1 MELRLTTTAAHA
13 APLEQT
19 LSLAPDTQ
27 GVENQVVNLCPDVT
41 GQMIEGFGG
50 AVTDAAGYVY
60 AQMPADKRRQLMQD
74 YFSEEGLGYRM
85 ARVPM
90 DSCDFSVE
98 MYEAMSDPADTAL
111 KSFSTQRQFRYI
123 LPMLEDAREAAG
135 GDLELMLS
143 PWSPPAFMKDNGER
157 KHGGHLLPR
166 YADMWARYLCRYIR
180 EFRDRGFRVKRISVQ
195 NEPKAVQTW
204 DSCLYSAEEERAF
217 ILEHLRPAMERE
229 GLGDIEIF
237 GWDHNKERAY
247 ERARV
252 LAGAAD
258 GIACHWYSG
267 DHFEALDMI
276 RARWPE
282 MKLVLSE
289 SCIEFSKYASDA
301 EYDNALRLA
310 HELMGDLNHGM
321 NAVYDWNLLLDA
333 QGGPNHVGNFCD
345 APYLYD
351 QAADTLTPRAVL
363 KALRHFAHWIRPGA
377 VRIGVTRYTDQLD
390 VTAFRNPD
398 GSLALVLLNKAEQEL
413 PVQLRVEDQLGS
425 FILPPR
431 SLTSG
436 LMR

>member
-1 MELRLTTTAAHA
+1 MELRLTTTTAHA

-27 GVENQVVNLCPDVT
+27 GVENQVVNLYPDVT
-41 GQMIEGFGG
+41 GQTIEGFGG
-50 AVTDAAGYVY
+50 AITDAAGYVY
-60 AQMPADKRRQLMQD
+60 AQMPEDKRRQLMQD
-74 YFSEEGLGYRM
+74 YFSEAGLGYRI

-135 GDLELMLS
+135 GDLALMLS

-157 KHGGHLLPR
+157 KHGGHLLPQ
-166 YADMWARYLCRYIR
+166 YAEMWARYLCRYIR
-180 EFRDRGFRVKRISVQ
+180 EFRDRGFTVKRISVQ

-204 DSCLYSAEEERAF
+204 DSCLYSAQEERAF
-217 ILEHLRPAMERE
+217 ILEHLRPAMVRE

-276 RARWPE
+276 RTRWPD
-282 MKLVLSE
+282 MKLALSE

-301 EYDNALRLA
+301 EYDNAMRLA
-310 HELMGDLNHGM
+310 HELIGDLNHGM
-321 NAVYDWNLLLDA
+321 NAIYDWNMLLDA

-351 QAADTLTPRAVL
+351 QATDTLTPRAVL
-363 KALRHFAHWIRPGA
+363 KALWHFAHWIRPGA
-377 VRIGVTRYTDQLD
+377 VRIGATHYTDQLD

-398 GSLALVLLNKAEQEL
+398 GGVALVLLNKAEQEL
-413 PVQLRVEDQLGS
+413 PVQLRVEDQLVS
-425 FILPPR
+425 FALPPR

>member
-1 MELRLTTTAAHA
+1 MELKLTTTTAHA

-27 GVENQVVNLCPDVT
+27 GVENQVVNLYPDVT
-41 GQMIEGFGG
+41 GQTIEGFGG
-50 AVTDAAGYVY
+50 AITDAAGYVY

-111 KSFSTQRQFRYI
+111 KSFSTQRQLRYI

-217 ILEHLRPAMERE
+217 ILEHLRPAMMRE
-229 GLGDIEIF
+229 GFGDIEIF

-276 RARWPE
+276 RTRWPD
-282 MKLVLSE
+282 MKLALSE
-289 SCIEFSKYASDA
+289 SCIEFGKYASDA

-398 GSLALVLLNKAEQEL
+398 GSLALVLLNMAEQKL

>member
-1 MELRLTTTAAHA
+1 MELRLTTTTAHD

-19 LSLAPDTQ
+19 SSLAPDTQ
-27 GVENQVVNLCPDVT
+27 GVENQVVNLYPDVT
-41 GQMIEGFGG
+41 GQTLEGFGG

-60 AQMPADKRRQLMQD
+60 AQMPAPKRRQLMRD
-74 YFSEEGLGYRM
+74 YFSEEGLGYRIL
-85 ARVPM
+85 RVPM

-98 MYEAMSDPADTAL
+98 MYEAMSDPSDTAL
-111 KSFSTQRQFRYI
+111 AGFSTARQFRYI
-123 LPMLEDAREAAG
+123 LPMLEDAREACG
-135 GDLELMLS
+135 GKLELMLS

-157 KHGGHLLPR
+157 KHGGRLLPE

-180 EFRDRGFRVKRISVQ
+180 EFRDRGFTVKRISVQ

-229 GLGDIEIF
+229 GLGDMEIF

-252 LAGAAD
+252 LAGAVD

-276 RARWPE
+276 RDRWPD

-301 EYDNALRLA
+301 AYDNALRLA
-310 HELMGDLNHGM
+310 HELIGDLNHGM
-321 NAVYDWNLLLDA
+321 NAIYDWNLLLDA

-351 QAADTLTPRAVL
+351 QATDTLTPRAVL
-363 KALRHFAHWIRPGA
+363 GSLRHLAHFIRPGA

-398 GSLALVLLNKAEQEL
+398 GGITLALLNKAEQPL
-413 PVQLRVEDQLGS
+413 PVHLRLEEQLVS
-425 FILPPR
+425 FVLPPR

-436 LMR
+436 LMQ

>member
-1 MELRLTTTAAHA
+1 MEIRLMTPTAHG

-19 LSLAPDTQ
+19 LPLMPDAL
-27 GVENQVVNLCPDVT
+27 GVENQVVNLYPGVT
-41 GQMIEGFGG
+41 GQTLEGFGG
-50 AVTDAAGYVY
+50 AVTDAAAYVY
-60 AQMPADKRRQLMQD
+60 AQMPAEKRRQLMRD
-74 YFSEEGLGYRM
+74 YFSEEGLGYRIV
-85 ARVPM
+85 RVPM

-98 MYEAMSDPADTAL
+98 MYEALSDPADTAL
-111 KSFSTQRQFRYI
+111 EGFSTQRQFRYI

-135 GDLELMLS
+135 GNLELMLS

-157 KHGGHLLPR
+157 KHGGRLLPQ

-180 EFRDRGFRVKRISVQ
+180 EFRDRGFRVRRISVQ

-204 DSCLYSAEEERAF
+204 DSCLYSAGEERAF
-217 ILEHLRPAMERE
+217 ILEHLRPALAKE
-229 GLGDIEIF
+229 GLEDIEIF

-247 ERARV
+247 ERARA
-252 LAGAAD
+252 LAGAVD

-276 RARWPE
+276 RACWPE
-282 MKLVLSE
+282 MKLALSE

-310 HELMGDLNHGM
+310 HELIGDLNHGM
-321 NAVYDWNLLLDA
+321 NAIYDWNLLLDA

-351 QAADTLTPRAVL
+351 KATDTLTPRAVL
-363 KALRHFAHWIRPGA
+363 GSLRHLAHFIRPGA
-377 VRIGVTRYTDQLD
+377 MRIGVTRYTDQLD
-390 VTAFRNPD
+390 ATAFRNPD
-398 GSLALVLLNKAEQEL
+398 GSIALVLLNKVEQPL
-413 PVQLRVEDQLGS
+413 PVHLRLDDQLTA
-425 FILPPR
+425 FTLPPR

-436 LMR
+436 VIR

>member
-1 MELRLTTTAAHA
+1 MELRLTTTTAHA

-27 GVENQVVNLCPDVT
+27 GVENQVVNLYPDVT
-41 GQMIEGFGG
+41 GQTIEGFGG
-50 AVTDAAGYVY
+50 AITDAAGYVY
-60 AQMPADKRRQLMQD
+60 AQMPVEKRRQLMQD
-74 YFSEEGLGYRM
+74 YFSEAGLGYRI

-98 MYEAMSDPADTAL
+98 MYEAMSDPSDTAL
-111 KSFSTQRQFRYI
+111 AGFSTTRQFRYI

-157 KHGGHLLPR
+157 KHGGHLLPQ

-180 EFRDRGFRVKRISVQ
+180 EFRDRGFTVKRISVQ

-217 ILEHLRPAMERE
+217 ILEHLRPAMARE

-276 RARWPE
+276 RTRWPD
-282 MKLVLSE
+282 MKLALSE

-310 HELMGDLNHGM
+310 HELIGDLNHGM
-321 NAVYDWNLLLDA
+321 NAIYDWNMLLDA

-363 KALRHFAHWIRPGA
+363 TALRHFAHWIRPGA

-398 GSLALVLLNKAEQEL
+398 GGVALVLLNKAEQEL
-413 PVQLRVEDQLGS
+413 PVQLRVEDQLVS
-425 FILPPR
+425 FVLPPR
-431 SLTSG
+431 SMTSG

>member
-1 MELRLTTTAAHA
+1 MELKLTTTTAHA
-13 APLEQT
+13 APLEQMPT
-19 LSLAPDTQ
+19 LAPDAQ
-27 GVENQVVNLCPDVT
+27 GVENQVVNLYPDVT
-41 GQMIEGFGG
+41 GQTMEGFGG
-50 AVTDAAGYVY
+50 AITDAAGYVY
-60 AQMPADKRRQLMQD
+60 AQMPEDKRRQLMQD
-74 YFSEEGLGYRM
+74 YFSEEGLGYRIV
-85 ARVPM
+85 RVPM

-98 MYEAMSDPADTAL
+98 MYEAMSDPSDTAL
-111 KSFSTQRQFRYI
+111 AGFSTARQFRYI
-123 LPMLEDAREAAG
+123 LPMLEDAREACG
-135 GDLELMLS
+135 GKLELMLS

-157 KHGGHLLPR
+157 KHGGHLLPQ
-166 YADMWARYLCRYIR
+166 YADMWARYLCCYIR
-180 EFRDRGFRVKRISVQ
+180 EFRDRGFTVKRISVQ
-195 NEPKAVQTW
+195 NEPKAVQIW

-217 ILEHLRPAMERE
+217 ILEHLRPALAKEGME
-229 GLGDIEIF
+229 DIEIF

-247 ERARV
+247 ERARA

-282 MKLVLSE
+282 MKLALSE

-321 NAVYDWNLLLDA
+321 NAIYDWNMLLDA

-351 QAADTLTPRAVL
+351 QATDTLTPRAVL
-363 KALRHFAHWIRPGA
+363 GSLRHFAHWIRPGA

-398 GSLALVLLNKAEQEL
+398 GGVALVLLNKAEQAL
-413 PVQLRVEDQLGS
+413 PVQLRVEDQLVS
-425 FILPPR
+425 FVLPPR

-436 LMR
+436 LMQ

>member
-1 MELRLTTTAAHA
+1 MELRLTTTTAHA

-27 GVENQVVNLCPDVT
+27 GVENQVVNLYPDVT
-41 GQMIEGFGG
+41 GQTIEGFGG

-60 AQMPADKRRQLMQD
+60 AQMPVEKRRQLMQD

-98 MYEAMSDPADTAL
+98 MYEALSDPADTAL
-111 KSFSTQRQFRYI
+111 AGFSTQRQFRYI

-135 GDLELMLS
+135 GNLELMLS
-143 PWSPPAFMKDNGER
+143 PWSPPAFMKDNGEH
-157 KHGGHLLPR
+157 KQGGHLLPQ

-180 EFRDRGFRVKRISVQ
+180 EFRDRGFRVRRISVQ

-204 DSCLYSAEEERAF
+204 DSCLYSAGEERAF
-217 ILEHLRPAMERE
+217 ILEHLRPALAKE
-229 GLGDIEIF
+229 GLEDIEIF

-247 ERARV
+247 ERARA
-252 LAGAAD
+252 LAGAVD

-276 RARWPE
+276 RACWPE
-282 MKLVLSE
+282 MKLALSE

-310 HELMGDLNHGM
+310 HELIGDLNHGM
-321 NAVYDWNLLLDA
+321 NAIYDWNLLLDA

-351 QAADTLTPRAVL
+351 KATDTLTPRAVL
-363 KALRHFAHWIRPGA
+363 GSLRHLAHFIRPGA
-377 VRIGVTRYTDQLD
+377 MRIGVTRYTDQLD
-390 VTAFRNPD
+390 ATAFRNPD
-398 GSLALVLLNKAEQEL
+398 GSIALVLLNKVEQPL
-413 PVQLRVEDQLGS
+413 PVHLRLDDQLTA
-425 FILPPR
+425 FTLPPR

-436 LMR
+436 VIR